1 MTRRLTIP
9 VAAVLFCALSA
20 PRVRTQTPSAP
31 ADVTFDVVSV
41 KPHEVAAGATTPF
54 RRFGPT
60 VAQRPDG
67 GITMLDVPTALLI
80 ARAYSVTTP
89 ADILGLPGW
98 ATTDRYDVVATSS
111 LSSATREQEAAMV
124 RAMLADRFKLSAH
137 YEDRDQPVYD
147 LVVARKDGRLGSGM
161 KPSEADCVANVTER
175 GANATERGANE
186 AERGARGAGRGGGFG
201 GIGRRGGGP
210 PSGRSDRN
218 VPPPPC
224 SFRMTGDRMEGD
236 TTMPVLARVLRA
248 PSGRFVID
256 KTGLTGSYR
265 ILLTFDRASEQ
276 GARGRGRGPQSET
289 PTGDVAPSIFTA
301 IHEQLGLKLEPS
313 HAVRETLVVDRL
325 ERPSEN

>member
-1 MTRRLTIP
+1 MTRRLTTP
-9 VAAVLFCALSA
+9 VAAVLFCALAA
-20 PRVRTQTPSAP
+20 PGVRMQTPSAP
-31 ADVTFDVVSV
+31 EDVTFDVVSV
-41 KPHEVAAGATTPF
+41 KPHEAPAGATTPF

-89 ADILGLPGW
+89 ADIVGLPGW

-111 LSSATREQEAAMV
+111 LSSATPEQEAAMV

-147 LVVARKDGRLGSGM
+147 LVVARKDGRLGSGV
-161 KPSEADCVANVTER
+161 KASDADCVAN
-175 GANATERGANE
+175 AT
-186 AERGARGAGRGGGFG
+186 ERGARGAGRGGGFG

-218 VPPPPC
+218 GPPPPC
-224 SFRMTGDRMEGD
+224 SFRMTGDRIEGD

-276 GARGRGRGPQSET
+276 GGRGRGRGPQTEA

-301 IHEQLGLKLEPS
+301 IHEQLGLKLEPA
-313 HAVRETLVVDRL
+313 HAVRETLVIDRL

>member
-1 MTRRLTIP
+1 MTRRLTIS
-9 VAAVLFCALSA
+9 VAAVLFCVIAA
-20 PRVRTQTPSAP
+20 PGVRTQTPSAP
-31 ADVTFDVVSV
+31 EEVTFDVVSV
-41 KPHEVAAGATTPF
+41 KPHEAAAAATTPF

-60 VAQRPDG
+60 IAQRPDG

-89 ADILGLPGW
+89 ADIVGLPGW

-111 LSSATREQEAAMV
+111 LSSATPEQEAAMV

-147 LVVARKDGRLGSGM
+147 LVVARKDGRLGPGM
-161 KPSEADCVANVTER
+161 KPSEAECVAK
-175 GANATERGANE
+175 ATERGAR
-186 AERGARGAGRGGGFG
+186 AEGRGGGFG
-201 GIGRRGGGP
+201 GFGRRGGG
-210 PSGRSDRN
+210 
-218 VPPPPC
+218 PC

-265 ILLTFDRASEQ
+265 ILLTFDRTSEQ
-276 GARGRGRGPQSET
+276 GGRGRGRGRGAQTET
-289 PTGDVAPSIFTA
+289 PNADLAPSLFTA

-313 HAVRETLVVDRL
+313 HAVRETLVIDRL

>member
-1 MTRRLTIP
+1 MITARLRVALLF
-9 VAAVLFCALSA
+9 VAAAASEVF
-20 PRVRTQTPSAP
+20 TQTPTAP
-31 ADVTFDVVSV
+31 PDLTFDVVSV
-41 KPHEVAAGATTPF
+41 KPHDAAAGATTPF

-60 VAQRPDG
+60 VAQRADG

-89 ADILGLPGW
+89 ADIVGLPGW

-111 LSSATREQEAAMV
+111 LSSATPEQEATML
-124 RAMLADRFKLSAH
+124 RAMLADRFRLSAH

-147 LVVARKDGRLGSGM
+147 LVVARKDGRLGPGM
-161 KPSEADCVANVTER
+161 KPSEADCVAN
-175 GANATERGANE
+175 AT
-186 AERGARGAGRGGGFG
+186 ERGARGAGRGGGFG
-201 GIGRRGGGP
+201 GIGRRGGGGSP
-210 PSGRSDRN
+210 GGGADRN
-218 VPPPPC
+218 GPPPPC

-236 TTMPVLARVLRA
+236 TTMSVLARVLRA

-265 ILLTFDRASEQ
+265 ILLMFDRAAEQ
-276 GARGRGRGPQSET
+276 GGRGRGRGTQTET
-289 PTGDVAPSIFTA
+289 PTNDLATSIFTA

-313 HAVRETLVVDRL
+313 HAVRETLVIDRL